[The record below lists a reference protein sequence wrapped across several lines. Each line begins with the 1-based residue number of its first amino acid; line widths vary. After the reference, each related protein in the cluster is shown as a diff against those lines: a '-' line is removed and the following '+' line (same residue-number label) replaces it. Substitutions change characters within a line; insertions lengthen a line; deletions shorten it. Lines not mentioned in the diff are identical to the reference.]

1 MPTTQTPVPETA
13 LARFESLYQEAE
25 RTGDLA
31 AIPWDHDRANP
42 SLVEW
47 LDTSAHELVRC
58 GCRVAVVGCGRGHDA
73 RELLRR
79 GFDVVAFD
87 CSATAVRLAKALDPD
102 NAQCYFRADLLQ
114 LPPRW
119 VHRFDLAIE
128 IHTLQALPPEYRP
141 ALMSGI
147 GRLIGASGHVLV
159 ITRAVDLPPEVGQGP
174 PWPLTEGALR
184 ELAGNAGLGVAAIEQ
199 FMAGDPP
206 SKRLRALLERGA

>member
-1 MPTTQTPVPETA
+1 MRTTQTPVPETE
-13 LARFESLYQEAE
+13 LARFESLYQEAD
-25 RTGDLA
+25 RSGDLA

-58 GCRVAVVGCGRGHDA
+58 GCRVAIVGCGRGHDA

-79 GFDVVAFD
+79 GFDVTAFD
-87 CSATAVRLAKALDPD
+87 CSATAIRMAKELDPE

-128 IHTLQALPPEYRP
+128 IHTLQALPPEFRP
-141 ALMSGI
+141 SIMSGI
-147 GRLIGASGHVLV
+147 ARLIGASGHVLA
-159 ITRAVDLPPEVGQGP
+159 ITRAVEQPRGAEEGP
-174 PWPLTEGALR
+174 PWPLTEQELR
-184 ELAGNAGLGVAAIEQ
+184 ELAVDAGLEVAEIAP
-199 FMAGDPP
+199 FMAGNPP
-206 SKRLRALLERGA
+206 SRRLRALLGRRA